1 MARTVNEAA
10 HAERRSAFLDT
21 AQRLIGTKGYEQ
33 MTIQDVL
40 NDLRASKGAL
50 YHYFDS
56 KQALL
61 EGIVERYAAAREA
74 HLACCAADPDRT
86 AFEKL
91 HGFFTGIGPSTA
103 ELRLSFAAL
112 PTWYSDD
119 NAAAR
124 HRLRVRLTERVA
136 PLLTRI
142 VEQGV
147 AEGVFATA
155 YADCAGGIAIGLIL
169 DLKETIGR
177 QVLAAGPD
185 GIDTANL
192 ERMISAYTDA
202 LERVLGAPAGSLALI
217 DPATLRAWLDVT
229 NDTDDEQPGEAA
241 RKLEGKTQWHGTT
254 T

>member
-21 AQRLIGTKGYEQ
+21 AQRLMGTKGYEQ

-40 NDLRASKGAL
+40 DDLGASKGAL

-61 EGIVERYAAAREA
+61 EGIVERYAEAREA
-74 HLACCAADPDRT
+74 HLARCAADPDRT
-86 AFEKL
+86 AIEKL
-91 HGFFTGIGPSTA
+91 RGFFTGIGPSAA

-147 AEGVFATA
+147 AEGVFATP
-155 YADCAGGIAIGLIL
+155 YADCAGQVAIGLIL
-169 DLKETIGR
+169 DLKETNGR
-177 QVLAAGPD
+177 QVLAAGPG
-185 GIDTANL
+185 GIDAANL
-192 ERMISAYTDA
+192 ERMIAAYTDA
-202 LERVLGAPAGSLALI
+202 LERVLGAPAGSLVLI
-217 DPATLRAWLDVT
+217 DPAALQAWLEVS
-229 NDTDDEQPGEAA
+229 NDEQPERAA
-241 RKLEGKTQWHGTT
+241 RELEGKTQWHGTT